1 MHRRDETIYASA
13 PVRRLQ
19 DEETRAMTPA
29 LQRCVGDYALLIG
42 TSPEDAAPP
51 ALPMLGCWIR
61 MQLHGGRYRGDVL
74 AAGDEPLPF
83 VDDAFE
89 LVLLQHALEA
99 SAVPGPMLDE
109 AIRVLAPGG
118 VLAITGVHPM
128 SAWAPWF
135 RWRSRGAGIR
145 LGMPLRWIAE
155 LQREGFE
162 IELAQRVGGVW
173 PGAGMAPALSAKLL
187 GGGFVLIARKRRRVV
202 TPLRIKPVPVAVP
215 ATARLSPS
223 TRRSATL

>member
-1 MHRRDETIYASA
+1 MSRRDENIYASA

-19 DEETRAMTPA
+19 DEQTRAMTPA

-42 TSPEDAAPP
+42 TSPGEATPP

-61 MQLHGGRYRGDVL
+61 MQLRGGRYRGDLL
-74 AAGDEPLPF
+74 AAGDESLPF
-83 VDDAFE
+83 IDDAFE

-99 SAVPGPMLDE
+99 SAVPGPLLEE
-109 AIRVLAPGG
+109 AVRVLAPGG
-118 VLAITGVHPM
+118 VLAIAGVHPM
-128 SAWAPWF
+128 SVWAPWF
-135 RWRSRGAGIR
+135 RWRSRGAG
-145 LGMPLRWIAE
+145 LKLSMPLRLVAD

-162 IELAQRVGGVW
+162 IEQAQRVGCVL
-173 PGAGMAPALSAKLL
+173 PGGATAQAISAKLL

-202 TPLRIKPVPVAVP
+202 TPLRIQPLPVAVP
-215 ATARLSPS
+215 ATGRLSPS

>member
-1 MHRRDETIYASA
+1 MSRRDENIYASA

-19 DEETRAMTPA
+19 DEQTRAMTPA

-42 TSPEDAAPP
+42 TSPEGVSPP
-51 ALPMLGCWIR
+51 ALPMLGCWIH
-61 MQLHGGRYRGDVL
+61 LHLQGGRYRGDLL
-74 AAGDEPLPF
+74 AAGDESLPF
-83 VDDAFE
+83 IDDAFQ

-99 SAVPGPMLDE
+99 SAVPGPLLDE

-135 RWRSRGAGIR
+135 RWRSRSAVFK
-145 LGMPLRWIAE
+145 LSMPLRLMTD

-162 IELAQRVGGVW
+162 IEQAQRVGCVL
-173 PGAGMAPALSAKLL
+173 PGSAAAHALTAKVL

-202 TPLRIKPVPVAVP
+202 TPLRIQPTPVAVP
-215 ATARLSPS
+215 ATGRLSPS

>member
-1 MHRRDETIYASA
+1 MSRRDETIYASA

-19 DEETRAMTPA
+19 DEETRTMTPA

-42 TSPEDAAPP
+42 TAHGEATPP

-61 MQLHGGRYRGDVL
+61 MQLHAGFYGGDVR
-74 AAGDEPLPF
+74 AAGDESLPF
-83 VDDAFE
+83 IDDAFE

-109 AIRVLAPGG
+109 AVRVLAPGG
-118 VLAITGVHPM
+118 ILAITGVHPV
-128 SAWAPWF
+128 SAWAPWV
-135 RWRSRGAGIR
+135 RWRSRGTDIT
-145 LGMPLRWIAE
+145 LGMPLRLITD

-162 IELAQRVGGVW
+162 LELVQRVGCVL
-173 PGAGMAPALSAKLL
+173 PGGATAHAISAKLL

-202 TPLRIKPVPVAVP
+202 TPLRIQPVPVAGT
-215 ATARLSPS
+215 ATGRLSPS
-223 TRRSATL
+223 TRRTATL

>member
-1 MHRRDETIYASA
+1 MSRRDENIYASA

-19 DEETRAMTPA
+19 DEQTRAMTPA

-42 TSPEDAAPP
+42 TSPEGVSPP
-51 ALPMLGCWIR
+51 ALPMLGCWIH
-61 MQLHGGRYRGDVL
+61 LHLQGGRYRGDLL
-74 AAGDEPLPF
+74 AAGDESLPF
-83 VDDAFE
+83 IDDAFQ

-99 SAVPGPMLDE
+99 SAVPGPLLDE

-135 RWRSRGAGIR
+135 RWRSRSAVFK
-145 LGMPLRWIAE
+145 LSMPLRLMTD

-162 IELAQRVGGVW
+162 IEQAQRVGCVL
-173 PGAGMAPALSAKLL
+173 PGSAPAHAVTAKVL

-202 TPLRIKPVPVAVP
+202 TPLRIQPTPVAVP
-215 ATARLSPS
+215 ATGRLSPS

>member
-1 MHRRDETIYASA
+1 MPQRDQNIYASA
-13 PVRRLQ
+13 PVRRLL
-19 DEETRAMTPA
+19 DEQTRAMTPD

-42 TSPEDAAPP
+42 TSADEASPP

-61 MQLHGGRYRGDVL
+61 LRVDGNRYQGDL
-74 AAGDEPLPF
+74 DAASDEPLPF
-83 VDDAFE
+83 IDDAFE

-99 SAVPGPMLDE
+99 TAIQASLLDE
-109 AIRVLAPGG
+109 AVRVLAPGG

-135 RWRSRGAGIR
+135 RWRTRGKQLT
-145 LGMPLRWIAE
+145 LGMPLRLMHD

-162 IELAQRVGGVW
+162 IEQVRRVGCVL
-173 PGAGMAPALSAKLL
+173 PGSASTHAISAKVL
-187 GGGFVLIARKRRRVV
+187 GGGFVLIARKRRRAV
-202 TPLRIKPVPVAVP
+202 TPLRIQPKPVAVP
-215 ATARLSPS
+215 AGGRLSPS

>member
-1 MHRRDETIYASA
+1 MSRRDENIYASA

-19 DEETRAMTPA
+19 HEQTQAMTPV

-42 TSPEDAAPP
+42 TSPDEAAPP

-61 MQLHGGRYRGDVL
+61 MQLQGGRYRGDLL
-74 AAGDEPLPF
+74 AAGDESLPF
-83 VDDAFE
+83 TDDAFE

-99 SAVPGPMLDE
+99 SAVPGPLLDE
-109 AIRVLAPGG
+109 AVRVLAPGG

-128 SAWAPWF
+128 SAWAPWV
-135 RWRSRGAGIR
+135 RWRSRGTG
-145 LGMPLRWIAE
+145 LKLSMPLRLMTD

-162 IELAQRVGGVW
+162 IEQAQRVGCVL
-173 PGAGMAPALSAKLL
+173 PSSAAVHAMSAKVL
-187 GGGFVLIARKRRRVV
+187 GGGFLLIARKRRRVV
-202 TPLRIKPVPVAVP
+202 TPLRIQPTPVAVQ
-215 ATARLSPS
+215 ATGRLSPS

>member
-1 MHRRDETIYASA
+1 MSRRDEDIYASA

-19 DEETRAMTPA
+19 DDQARAMTPA

-42 TSPEDAAPP
+42 TSPDGAAPP
-51 ALPMLGCWIR
+51 ALPMLGCWIH
-61 MQLHGGRYRGDVL
+61 MQLRGGRYRGDLL
-74 AAGDEPLPF
+74 AAGDESLPF

-99 SAVPGPMLDE
+99 SAVPGPLLDE

-118 VLAITGVHPM
+118 VLAITGVHSM

-135 RWRSRGAGIR
+135 RWRSRGAG
-145 LGMPLRWIAE
+145 LKLSMPLRLMTD

-162 IELAQRVGGVW
+162 IEQAQRVGCVL
-173 PGAGMAPALSAKLL
+173 PGGAAAHAVRARMF

-202 TPLRIKPVPVAVP
+202 TPLRIQPTSVAVP
-215 ATARLSPS
+215 ATGRLSPS